1 MQILNSALKRKSFI
15 IRTSNFILKEKR
27 RIMTK
32 SDEGKTVSYW
42 EASEDLLNKTALGES
57 IETDVCIIG
66 GGIAGLT
73 TAYLLTKAGKKV
85 VVIDDGAIGG
95 GETCRTT
102 AHLSNAID
110 DRIYRIEKWHGEEK
124 ARLAVD
130 AHTSA
135 IGEIERIVETEKID
149 CDFLRVDGFLIE
161 AEDSEDDLQKELEAA
176 HRAGFAEVEFVERA
190 PVRDFDT
197 GKCLRFPRQGQF
209 HILKYLSGL
218 EKAIEQNGGR
228 IFSNTR
234 AVEWKGEDAPEV
246 KTASGQTIRARSI
259 VLATNYPIMSK
270 MFAKLPAYRTYVI
283 GARIP
288 KDSVEKCLIWDTAD
302 PYIYVRTQPE
312 DETDVLIVG
321 GEDHRTGQDDNADE
335 HFGKLWQWTQ
345 KRFPFAKEILYKWS
359 GQFLETHDGLAF
371 IGRFSSNEPNVFLI
385 TGDSGQGMTH
395 GTIGGMLVSDLILGR
410 ENPWTEVFEPS
421 RILTQSIA
429 EAVPEIISSTVPYVD
444 WITGGDVSSVDEI
457 KNGEGAIISHGTTK
471 IAAYRDENGK
481 LFERS
486 AVCTHLGCIVR
497 FNSLEKTWD
506 CPCHGSRFGTDGH
519 PINTPAITGLKELKE
534 EAEDS

>member
-1 MQILNSALKRKSFI
+1 ML
-15 IRTSNFILKEKR
+15 
-27 RIMTK
+27 K

-42 EASEDLLNKTALGES
+42 EASEDLSNKNALDES
-57 IETDVCIIG
+57 IETDVCIVG

-73 TAYLLTKAGKKV
+73 TAYLLAKAGKRI

-102 AHLSNAID
+102 AHLSNALD
-110 DRIYRIEKWHGEEK
+110 DRIYRVEDWHGEEK
-124 ARLAVD
+124 AKLAVD
-130 AHTSA
+130 AHTRA

-161 AEDSEDDLQKELEAA
+161 AEDGEDDLQKELEAA
-176 HRAGFAEVEFVERA
+176 HRAGFTEVEFVESA
-190 PVRDFDT
+190 PIKDFDT

-209 HILKYLSGL
+209 HVLKYLSGL
-218 EKAIEQNGGR
+218 AKAIEANGG
-228 IFSNTR
+228 ILFSNTR
-234 AVEWKGEDAPEV
+234 AVEWTGEDSPEV
-246 KTASGQTIRARSI
+246 KTASGQTIHAKSI

-288 KDSVEKCLIWDTAD
+288 KDSIEKCLIWDTAD
-302 PYIYVRTQPE
+302 PYIYVRTQAE
-312 DETDVLIVG
+312 DDYDVLIVG
-321 GEDHRTGQDDNADE
+321 GEDHRTGQAEDFDAR
-335 HFGKLWQWTQ
+335 FGRLVQWTQ
-345 KRFPFAKEILYKWS
+345 KRFPMATEILYKWS
-359 GQFLETHDGLAF
+359 GQYLETHDGLAF
-371 IGRFSSNEPNVFLI
+371 IGRFSSSEPNVFLI
-385 TGDSGQGMTH
+385 TGDSGMGMTH
-395 GTIGGMLVSDLILGR
+395 GTIGGMLVSDLILER
-410 ENPWTEVFEPS
+410 TNLWEEVFEPS
-421 RILTQSIA
+421 RILTQSIT

-457 KNGEGAIISHGTTK
+457 KNGEGAIISHGVTK
-471 IAAYRDENGK
+471 IAAYKDENGK
-481 LFERS
+481 LYQRS

-534 EAEDS
+534 ETKDS

>member
-1 MQILNSALKRKSFI
+1 MA
-15 IRTSNFILKEKR
+15 
-27 RIMTK
+27 K

-42 EASEDLLNKTALGES
+42 EASEDLLEADSLNQS

-66 GGIAGLT
+66 GGISGLT
-73 TAYLLTKAGKKV
+73 TAYLLTKAGRRV
-85 VVIDDGAIGG
+85 IVIDDGAIGG
-95 GETCRTT
+95 GESCRTT

-130 AHTSA
+130 AHTRA
-135 IGEIERIVETEKID
+135 ISEIERIAETENID

-161 AEDSEDDLQKELEAA
+161 AEDGEDDLQKELEAA

-197 GKCLRFPRQGQF
+197 GRCLRFPRQGQF

-218 EKAIEQNGGR
+218 ERAIEQNGGR

-234 AVEWKGEDAPEV
+234 ATEWTGEDAPEV
-246 KTASGQTIRARSI
+246 KIASGQTIRAQSI

-283 GARIP
+283 GARVP
-288 KDSVEKCLIWDTAD
+288 KNSVERCLIWDNAD

-312 DETDVLIVG
+312 NDYDVLIVG
-321 GEDHRTGQDDNADE
+321 GEDHRTGQAEDFDAR
-335 HFGKLWQWTQ
+335 FGHLVQWTQ
-345 KRFPFAKEILYKWS
+345 KRFPFAEEVLYKWS
-359 GQFLETHDGLAF
+359 GQYLETHDGLAF
-371 IGRFSSNEPNVFLI
+371 IGRFSSSEPNVYLI
-385 TGDSGQGMTH
+385 TGDSGMGMTH
-395 GTIGGMLVSDLILGR
+395 GTIGGMLVSDLISGK
-410 ENPWTEVFEPS
+410 ENPWQEVFEPS
-421 RILTQSIA
+421 RLATQSIA
-429 EAVPEIISSTVPYVD
+429 EAVPEIISSTLPYVD
-444 WITGGDVSSVDEI
+444 WLTGGDASSADEI
-457 KNGEGAIISHGTTK
+457 KNGMGAIISRGTTK
-471 IAAYRDENGK
+471 IAAYRDENGI

-519 PINTPAITGLKELKE
+519 PLNTPAISPLGEI
-534 EAEDS
+534 EDSSNQ